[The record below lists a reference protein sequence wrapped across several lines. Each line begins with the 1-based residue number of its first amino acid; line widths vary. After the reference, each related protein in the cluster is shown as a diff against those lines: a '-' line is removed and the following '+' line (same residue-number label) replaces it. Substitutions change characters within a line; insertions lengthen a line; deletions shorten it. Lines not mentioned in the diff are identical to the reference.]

1 MLNKP
6 QEEIKERKEGRRKRN
21 IEKEKERRKEEE
33 KKKREREEGRK
44 EERKKES
51 HIINLLKISDKGN
64 ILKIVG

>member
-44 EERKKES
+44 EE
-51 HIINLLKISDKGN
+51 KISGVT
-64 ILKIVG
+64 IVAQQFKDMTLSL